1 MTSINTKNSV
11 STEHYELLKNQQAL
25 QSPMENL
32 SLVSDQDYS
41 ATTKEMAR
49 TQIIQ
54 QAATAMLVQ
63 ANQQPSTVMFL
74 LR

>member
-63 ANQQPSTVMFL
+63 ANQQPSTVMSL

>member
-11 STEHYELLKNQQAL
+11 STEHYALLKNQQAL
-25 QSPMENL
+25 QSPMEDL
-32 SLVSDQDYS
+32 SLVSDQDYT

>member
-1 MTSINTKNSV
+1 MTSIDTKNSV
-11 STEHYELLKNQQAL
+11 STEHYALLKNQQAL
-25 QSPMENL
+25 QSPMEES
-32 SLVSDQDYS
+32 SLVSDQDYT

>member
-1 MTSINTKNSV
+1 MTSIDTKNSV
-11 STEHYELLKNQQAL
+11 STEHYALLKNQQAL
-25 QSPMENL
+25 QSPMEDS
-32 SLVSDQDYS
+32 SLVSDQDYT

-54 QAATAMLVQ
+54 QAAIAMLVQ

>member
-1 MTSINTKNSV
+1 MTSIDTKNSV
-11 STEHYELLKNQQAL
+11 STEHYALLKNQQAL
-25 QSPMENL
+25 QSPMEDL

>member
-1 MTSINTKNSV
+1 MTSIDTKNSV
-11 STEHYELLKNQQAL
+11 STEHYALLKNQQAL
-25 QSPMENL
+25 QSPMEDS